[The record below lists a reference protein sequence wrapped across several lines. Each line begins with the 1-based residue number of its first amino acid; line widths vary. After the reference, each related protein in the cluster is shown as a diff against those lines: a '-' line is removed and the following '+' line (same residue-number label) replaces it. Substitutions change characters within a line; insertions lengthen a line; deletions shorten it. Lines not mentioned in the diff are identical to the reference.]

1 MNARA
6 ESILPTAITLA
17 RDGVNVAETA
27 MCFVEGS
34 IQPVINALEAL
45 ANFDTTDIS
54 EFRQRMREIQSL
66 AKVGRRI
73 SEDAH
78 NCLDCEREEMQGK
91 LTALQGGAA

>member
-1 MNARA
+1 MTARA
-6 ESILPTAITLA
+6 GTILPTAINLA

-27 MCFVEGS
+27 MSLVEGS

-45 ANFDTTDIS
+45 ANFDATDMG
-54 EFRQRMREIQSL
+54 EFRQRMREIQAL
-66 AKVGRRI
+66 AKVGRRL

-91 LTALQGGAA
+91 LNALQGAST

>member
-1 MNARA
+1 MTARIA
-6 ESILPTAITLA
+6 PVPPTAINLA

-27 MCFVEGS
+27 MSFVEES

-45 ANFDTTDIS
+45 ANFDASDLAA
-54 EFRQRMREIQSL
+54 FRQRMREIQAL

-78 NCLDCEREEMQGK
+78 NCLDCEREDMQGK
-91 LTALQGGAA
+91 LATLQGVAA